1 MAKKAENN
9 NSVLSLYSSD
19 DAMAI
24 IQRKSLAVEVA
35 TQLQEQILKGDY
47 VLNQQ
52 LPVEQKLMDRFGVGR
67 STIREAVKILVNSG
81 YVRVLQGVGTFIEDN
96 PGMNETMP
104 QRLKRA
110 DSVEVEEVRRVLE
123 MKISE
128 KAAMNRTGNDISKME
143 YFLDKKT
150 KAAAANSPGEYI
162 DAHIEFYRV
171 LADASRNVLL
181 TELFKTFTK
190 QLKSTLLNRYQDTGV
205 FDESSDLYYKLL
217 DSIIRQDPSRAWY
230 WSGKI
235 TGQTP

>member
-1 MAKKAENN
+1 
-9 NSVLSLYSSD
+9 
-19 DAMAI
+19 MAI

-110 DSVEVEEVRRVLE
+110 DSVEAEEVRRVLE

-143 YFLDKKT
+143 YFLDKKA
-150 KAAAANSPGEYI
+150 KAAATNSPGEYI

-190 QLKSTLLNRYQDTGV
+190 QLKSSLLNRYQDTGV